1 MRFETCLAAAAL
13 LWPALAPAAEPMVE
27 PASTVKPG
35 VPEPNVQRT
44 VIEDDSNRVEELRVR
59 GQTRSIVV
67 TTKGALAGSYEI
79 HMGDPSRDLSD
90 GIDSRRGAAGQRVWR
105 LISF

>member
-1 MRFETCLAAAAL
+1 MKFEPCAICAALLFPAAAL
-13 LWPALAPAAEPMVE
+13 AAELGPE
-27 PASTVKPG
+27 APPPR

-44 VIEDDSNRVEELRVR
+44 VIEDDANRIEELNVR

-90 GIDSRRGAAGQRVWR
+90 GAGARRGAAGQRVWR
-105 LISF
+105 LMSF